1 MLAPWERK
9 RKEELKRKAA
19 EKKDELKRS
28 GSDAAILQNISED
41 APNTELGKSQHET
54 CLHLVRSLA
63 RDPRKSCVL
72 VFVAGMADIVDLTEK
87 FESANLGGFCGPR
100 RFDLVPVHS
109 EIAHEEQLKAFESAE
124 EGFFK
129 VVIATNSAE
138 SSVTLADC
146 DDVIDLG
153 THKALRY
160 DAASH
165 RAVLAP
171 AWVSRASATQR
182 AGRTGRVRPGRCWRL
197 YSRQRFELLRP
208 YELSEIH
215 RQPLD
220 AVVLNLRSMLDAP
233 VGPMLAQTLE
243 PPAADHVGRSLT
255 ALRKQGFLTEP
266 RGDAKAA
273 QYYDWEDTNGDPAA
287 ARRAAEALEGL
298 LTPQGR
304 FVALIGVDLRLGRV
318 IAVGNALGC
327 GPVAAAAAAVLS
339 LPRSPLRIANP
350 LVHQDPD
357 EYNALVRDG
366 LLARQR
372 FDAFIQ

>member
-1 MLAPWERK
+1 M
-9 RKEELKRKAA
+9 
-19 EKKDELKRS
+19 
-28 GSDAAILQNISED
+28 
-41 APNTELGKSQHET
+41 
-54 CLHLVRSLA
+54 
-63 RDPRKSCVL
+63 
-72 VFVAGMADIVDLTEK
+72 
-87 FESANLGGFCGPR
+87 
-100 RFDLVPVHS
+100 
-109 EIAHEEQLKAFESAE
+109 
-124 EGFFK
+124 
-129 VVIATNSAE
+129 
-138 SSVTLADC
+138 
-146 DDVIDLG
+146 
-153 THKALRY
+153 
-160 DAASH
+160 
-165 RAVLAP
+165 
-171 AWVSRASATQR
+171 
-182 AGRTGRVRPGRCWRL
+182 
-197 YSRQRFELLRP
+197 RP

-233 VGPMLAQTLE
+233 VGPVLAQTLE

-287 ARRAAEALEGL
+287 ARRAAEALDGL

-366 LLARQR
+366 LLQGNASMQ
-372 FDAFIQ
+372 DHTVNH